1 MMFALFLKPYLRS
14 IRAILKYRSS
24 LIDPRAQI
32 SLDSIL
38 RGNNYVGPHASVM
51 SSIIGKYSYVGGKS
65 ELGFCTIGRY
75 VSIAPSVTIGLQ
87 SHDLTKLSTFP
98 AFSYDNQIAS
108 RHLISA
114 EQRSY
119 SYKHTIVDADVWI
132 GHSALIMAG
141 VHIGIGSV
149 VGAGS
154 IVTKDLEPFGIY
166 VGSPAKLMRKRFNDQ
181 LINTLLES
189 RWWELDF
196 ADASNLLNSIN
207 V

>member
-1 MMFALFLKPYLRS
+1 
-14 IRAILKYRSS
+14 
-24 LIDPRAQI
+24 
-32 SLDSIL
+32 
-38 RGNNYVGPHASVM
+38 
-51 SSIIGKYSYVGGKS
+51 
-65 ELGFCTIGRY
+65 
-75 VSIAPSVTIGLQ
+75 
-87 SHDLTKLSTFP
+87 
-98 AFSYDNQIAS
+98 
-108 RHLISA
+108 
-114 EQRSY
+114 
-119 SYKHTIVDADVWI
+119 
-132 GHSALIMAG
+132 MAG

-207 V
+207 A